1 MHMNQKN
8 RVKIFERS
16 DYLIFILCV
25 ATVIIAAVTHF
36 SGSGAIV
43 AFICA
48 SVAVACL
55 ASLVGRCV
63 EQLGTKL
70 GPGAIGVLQAGLG
83 NLPEFFISLFAL
95 RAGLIEVVRA
105 AIIGSILANLLLL
118 LGLCFLIGGLRN
130 GTQQLGSS
138 RSKAITVFMVLS
150 VAALVLPSVASYV
163 HAPASDHEKAL
174 SLITAVILL
183 ALFILTLPASLKRR
197 NPPLSPNKQSP
208 KEKARWP
215 LAISLVLLALSAAGA
230 AFVSEWLV
238 NALEPA
244 MKGLHISNSFAGLV
258 IIAVAG
264 NAIENVVGLQLAIR
278 NQSKYAFSVVIN
290 SPLQIALMLAP
301 ALVILSDVLGY
312 TPLTLVFSPMLVVSV
327 SIAVIMTAFITF
339 DGESNWIEGAA
350 LIAVYAIIASSFW
363 WG

>member
-1 MHMNQKN
+1 MNTKKG
-8 RVKIFERS
+8 KIFERS
-16 DYLIFILCV
+16 DYLIFILCA
-25 ATVIIAAVTHF
+25 ATIIVAAVTHF
-36 SGSGAIV
+36 SGSSAIL

-48 SVAVACL
+48 AVAVAFL
-55 ASLVGRCV
+55 AALVGRCV
-63 EQLGTKL
+63 EQLGTRL

-83 NLPEFFISLFAL
+83 NLPELFISLFAL
-95 RAGLIEVVRA
+95 RAGLLEVVRA

-138 RSKAITVFMVLS
+138 RSKAITVFMVLT
-150 VAALVLPSVASYV
+150 VAALVLPSVASYI
-163 HAPASDHEKAL
+163 HAPASTHEETL
-174 SLITAVILL
+174 STITAIIRL

-208 KEKARWP
+208 HEKARWP
-215 LAISLVLLALSAAGA
+215 LGVSLALLGLGAVGA

-244 MKGLHISNSFAGLV
+244 MRALHVSNAFAGLV

-290 SPLQIALMLAP
+290 SPLQVALVLAP
-301 ALVILSDVLGY
+301 VLVILSEVLGY

-327 SIAVIMTAFITF
+327 SIAVIMIAFITF